1 MTTASLVSPPIS
13 NFEFLASFIGKR
25 TGIVLEP
32 EKAYLVDARLAP
44 IARQANFASIDAM
57 VGALRLGSSPQLERA
72 VLDAMTTNETSFFR
86 DAHPFEAMR
95 LEILP
100 DLVEQRAK
108 QRALSIWSAACS
120 TGQEA
125 YTISMILREH
135 FPQLSTWNLQILG
148 TDICHQVLERAREA
162 KYNQTEMNRGLPATL
177 LVKYFERQ
185 GIHWSVRPEL
195 KSMVRFQELN
205 LIEKFPPLP
214 QFDVIFLRNVLIY
227 FSMETKRAIL
237 TRLHSQLRPDGYLV
251 LGGAE
256 TTCGL
261 DQLFKRVSLK
271 QSYVFRKASLPS

>member
-1 MTTASLVSPPIS
+1 MTMTSQLAPPAST
-13 NFEFLASFIGKR
+13 FEFLSNLIGKR

-32 EKAYLVDARLAP
+32 EKAYLIDARLAP

-57 VGALRLGSSPQLERA
+57 VHALRAGGAPQLERSI
-72 VLDAMTTNETSFFR
+72 LDAMTTNETSFFR
-86 DAHPFEAMR
+86 DAHPFEALR
-95 LEILP
+95 QEIVP
-100 DLVEQRAK
+100 DLLLQRAQ
-108 QRALSIWSAACS
+108 QRVLSIWSAACS

-135 FPQLSTWNLQILG
+135 FPQLASWNLQILG
-148 TDICHQVLERAREA
+148 TDICRQVLDRAREA
-162 KYNQTEMNRGLPATL
+162 KYNQTEMNRGLPASL

-185 GIHWSVRPEL
+185 GIHWTVRPEL
-195 KSMVRFQELN
+195 KSVVRFQELN

-237 TRLHSQLRPDGYLV
+237 TRMHSQLRPDGYLI

-261 DQLFKRVSLK
+261 DHLYKRVSLK
-271 QSYVFRKASLPS
+271 QSYVFRKMNP

>member
-86 DAHPFEAMR
+86 DAHPFEALR